1 MKIPAIVA
9 PAALAAALLCGA
21 CAQARAEDAPTPAAS
36 APAHSEKACMQ
47 ATDKASGLDL
57 KAATAQAGH
66 RELQEVAG
74 LYQQAAAAWGLAVDN
89 CEGRA
94 RERAKRNLA
103 DSEKV
108 LASVSELQGS
118 GPQCESTQKDA
129 ATLNGLAKQAADDK
143 RYADA
148 SVLYRKAADMWDIAS
163 ERCSGS
169 QQKLAVNRRTQNET
183 DAYNAEYCVPVY
195 EQARE
200 QTQRLKS
207 MSSGLSATEKKELS
221 TRTEIAWREAAA
233 KCRGAAVDIA
243 LNNAQ
248 ALAKERGTPLP
259 PGSYAPPAPARAP
272 VTAAPASAP
281 GAAPVQLAAQPAQAP
296 QPPKEVDVSAGNTRF
311 TGRFTPDADGKT
323 YSGNGRVSWTNG
335 DVYEGSLVQGHR
347 EGRGKFTWPS
357 GQVYEGEWRGDAPN
371 GHGVMKFANGNRY
384 EGGIVN
390 GIPNGSGKMEYANGD
405 SYSGDMVDGVPSGR
419 GSFFWKSGDR
429 YSGQW
434 KAGLKE
440 GNGSFSWSNGDRWE
454 GVYRNDQQT
463 DAGKLIR
470 RSEQAA
476 GTATQTATA
485 SAQ

>member
-1 MKIPAIVA
+1 
-9 PAALAAALLCGA
+9 
-21 CAQARAEDAPTPAAS
+21 
-36 APAHSEKACMQ
+36 MQ
-47 ATDKASGLDL
+47 ATDKASSLDL
-57 KAATAQAGH
+57 KAATAQAEH
-66 RELQEVAG
+66 KELQEVAG
-74 LYQQAAAAWGLAVDN
+74 LYQQAASAWGLAVDN

-94 RERAKRNLA
+94 QERAKRNLA

-129 ATLNGLAKQAADDK
+129 AALNGLARQAADDK

-169 QQKLAVNRRTQNET
+169 QQKLAANRRAQSET

-207 MSSGLSATEKKELS
+207 MSSGLSAAEKKELS
-221 TRTEIAWREAAA
+221 SKTEIAWREAGA

-259 PGSYAPPAPARAP
+259 PGSYVPTAPAKAA
-272 VTAAPASAP
+272 VTAT
-281 GAAPVQLAAQPAQAP
+281 PVQLAAQPAP
-296 QPPKEVDVSAGNTRF
+296 ISQPPKEVDASAGDTRF
-311 TGRFTPDADGKT
+311 TGKFTLDPDGKT
-323 YSGNGRVSWTNG
+323 YSGIGRVSWTNG
-335 DVYEGSLVQGHR
+335 DVYEGSLARGHR

-357 GQVYEGEWRGDAPN
+357 GQVYDGEWRGDAPN
-371 GHGVMKFANGNRY
+371 GQGVMKFANGNRY
-384 EGGIVN
+384 EGTIVN
-390 GIPNGSGKMEYANGD
+390 GVPNGSGKMEYANGD
-405 SYSGDMVDGVPSGR
+405 SYSGDMIDGVPSGR
-419 GSFFWKSGDR
+419 GTFFWKSGDR

-440 GNGSFSWSNGDRWE
+440 GNGTFSWSNGDRWE

-470 RSEQAA
+470 RSEQAPEV
-476 GTATQTATA
+476 ATRTTTRSTQ
-485 SAQ
+485 